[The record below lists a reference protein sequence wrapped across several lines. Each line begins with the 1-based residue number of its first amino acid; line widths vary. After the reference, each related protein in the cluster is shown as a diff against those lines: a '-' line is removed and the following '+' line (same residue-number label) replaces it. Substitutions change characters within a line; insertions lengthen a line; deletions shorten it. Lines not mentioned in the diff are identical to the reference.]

1 MSQLNITVIVPSYNP
16 VASYLETALNSLK
29 NQTLPLEDWELI
41 IVDNNS
47 NNNVL
52 QTIDLT
58 WHPNAKLINES
69 KQGLT
74 HSRVTG
80 VNNANANIIVMVDD
94 DNILANSYLETVL
107 HHFNNN
113 PNIGAIGGKIKGLF
127 IDSAPDPWTEIF
139 WSMLAIRDFGGHAL
153 VSDANLLSGYPNF
166 APVGAGL
173 SIRKQL
179 FFEYSTSLNTA
190 DMITDRSAGN
200 LASGGDNE
208 INIQILKQGFALA
221 YFPDLELDHIIPASR
236 LTATYLSK
244 LNYESSKSWVRL
256 LLKHNICP
264 WAMINTNTLILRKI
278 KAWFKYKPWS
288 GPIAYI
294 NWNGACGT
302 FEALAG
308 QK

>member
-1 MSQLNITVIVPSYNP
+1 MP
-16 VASYLETALNSLK
+16 A
-29 NQTLPLEDWELI
+29 EDWELI

-47 NNNVL
+47 SNNVL

-58 WHPNAKLINES
+58 WHPNSKLINEP

-74 HSRVTG
+74 NSRVTG

-94 DNILANSYLETVL
+94 DNVLDICYLETVL
-107 HHFNNN
+107 RHFNDH

-127 IDSAPDPWTEIF
+127 IDNPPDPWTEIF
-139 WSMLAIRDFGGHAL
+139 WSMLAIRDFGGQPL
-153 VSDANLLSGYPNF
+153 VSDTNLLSGYPNF

-179 FFEYSTSLNTA
+179 FFEYSTSLNKA
-190 DMITDRSAGN
+190 DLITDRSAGS

-208 INIQILKQGFALA
+208 INIQILKQGFAVA
-221 YFPDLELDHIIPASR
+221 YFPDLELDHIIPESR
-236 LTATYLSK
+236 LTASYLSK

-256 LLKHNICP
+256 LLKYNICP
-264 WAMINTNTLILRKI
+264 WGLINPNTLMLRKI

-288 GPIAYI
+288 SPMANIK
-294 NWNGACGT
+294 WKGACGT